1 MRDSYSGE
9 PDAVDP
15 PVRFGGR
22 GEVYPSHRPYPLTDR
37 KNRTLTEFAILQ
49 EWRFEW

>member
-1 MRDSYSGE
+1 MRDDHSGE

-22 GEVYPSHRPYPLTDR
+22 GEVQSLAP
-37 KNRTLTEFAILQ
+37 TLSMV
-49 EWRFEW
+49 RFCLACGRGYAEDGA